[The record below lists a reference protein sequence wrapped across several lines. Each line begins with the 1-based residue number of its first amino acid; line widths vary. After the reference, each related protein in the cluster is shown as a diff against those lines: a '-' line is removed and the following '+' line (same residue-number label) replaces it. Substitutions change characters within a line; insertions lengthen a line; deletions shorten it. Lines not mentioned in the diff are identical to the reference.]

1 MKRNIEKYALSYYL
15 NYFKAD
21 DEIHVIVNFTRMT
34 TTKISDMGDT
44 LDVSIH
50 EYTKGEEH
58 DANKALG
65 GMLLNEYHVN
75 IKKNRPA
82 TNRTE
87 SQKPINHG
95 WLI

>member
-1 MKRNIEKYALSYYL
+1 
-15 NYFKAD
+15 
-21 DEIHVIVNFTRMT
+21 MT

-75 IKKNRPA
+75 IKTGKITKNPIIKENRPA
-82 TNRTE
+82 TNWTE
-87 SQKPINHG
+87 HCDIATTE
-95 WLI
+95 L

>member
-1 MKRNIEKYALSYYL
+1 
-15 NYFKAD
+15 
-21 DEIHVIVNFTRMT
+21 
-34 TTKISDMGDT
+34 MGDT

-75 IKKNRPA
+75 IKTGKI
-82 TNRTE
+82 TKI
-87 SQKPINHG
+87 Q
-95 WLI
+95 